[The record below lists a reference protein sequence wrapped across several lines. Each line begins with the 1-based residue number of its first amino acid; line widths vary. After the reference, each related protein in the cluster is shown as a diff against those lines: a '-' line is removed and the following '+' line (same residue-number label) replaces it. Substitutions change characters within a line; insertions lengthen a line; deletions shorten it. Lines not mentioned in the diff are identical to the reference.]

1 MKKRRLE
8 SSDTRTD
15 RLEKNAEDRKEQAS
29 AEDKAL
35 DAAVKLSI
43 QQFGA

>member
-8 SSDTRTD
+8 TSGKRND
-15 RLEKNAEDRKEQAS
+15 RLEKNAQDRKEQS
-29 AEDKAL
+29 VAEDKAL

-43 QQFGA
+43 KQFGA